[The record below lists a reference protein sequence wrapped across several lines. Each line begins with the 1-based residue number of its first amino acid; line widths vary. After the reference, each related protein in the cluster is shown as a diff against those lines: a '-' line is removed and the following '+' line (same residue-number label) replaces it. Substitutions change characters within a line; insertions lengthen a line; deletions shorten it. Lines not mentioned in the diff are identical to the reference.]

1 MCLFRPNFAYM
12 TTVTVDLCYARP
24 TSTGA
29 ELNSHVMGE
38 SIFKMGYY
46 LGLKYVTSKC
56 NHTEPPQ
63 YIYCLRTWWDGFL
76 WDDFFP
82 DLINLFGTIPG
93 FASCCE

>member
-1 MCLFRPNFAYM
+1 MHCIAMCLFRPNFAYM

-38 SIFKMGYY
+38 SIFKTGYY
-46 LGLKYVTSKC
+46 LGLKNVTIL
-56 NHTEPPQ
+56 NPHN
-63 YIYCLRTWWDGFL
+63 IYCLRTWSDGFL

-82 DLINLFGTIPG
+82 RLI
-93 FASCCE
+93 